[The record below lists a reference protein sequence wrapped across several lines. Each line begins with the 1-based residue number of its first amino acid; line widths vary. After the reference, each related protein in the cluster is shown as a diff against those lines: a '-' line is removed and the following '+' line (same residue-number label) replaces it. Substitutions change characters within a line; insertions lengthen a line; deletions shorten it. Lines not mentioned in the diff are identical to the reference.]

1 MYRVTVGVVRVTVSV
16 RVRVEAAAVDQY
28 FPSSTENVSF
38 HLVSVNGW
46 TPGNR
51 LMTVLVR
58 DASSPYRGLDGA
70 IQMTLCNSYS

>member
-28 FPSSTENVSF
+28 FPSSTENVSY

-46 TPGNR
+46 TPENT
-51 LMTVLVR
+51 LMI
-58 DASSPYRGLDGA
+58 AS
-70 IQMTLCNSYS
+70 